1 MKRLVSIALVLM
13 LMMSTAV
20 AYADI
25 YTAEEI
31 LPSLSHW
38 TDEELATVLEAITAE
53 QNIRNAAKAEEEA
66 EALQAKLEE
75 EEYIERPT
83 VQRGDKG
90 EEAKAVQER
99 LIELGF
105 LAGVADGDFGKKSEA
120 AVILFQ
126 KANGLEE
133 TGIADSITRHVML
146 SASVIDKEAYDNMP
160 IMVGDGWELLKEWYY
175 TTKYINYKYYAFTL
189 KNTSGYTAEIG
200 VSAKFYD
207 ADDNLVGVADKT
219 QNACENGYVTYWD
232 FSNDDIDFDHV
243 ELKIRMSKDKYYEGA
258 QSVLQIETSVVEDK
272 VIISATN
279 TGDEP
284 VEFAEYNAL
293 FLDENGEIVYTNWG
307 YIGDD
312 DTEIKPGATE
322 MEEANAFGMD
332 FAEAHVYVLGRIDD

>member
-1 MKRLVSIALVLM
+1 MKRLASIALVLVLM
-13 LMMSTAV
+13 LSAAV
-20 AYADI
+20 AHADI

-31 LPSLSHW
+31 LPSITHF
-38 TDEELATVLEAITAE
+38 TDEELVQVMKAIVAE
-53 QNIRNAAKAEEEA
+53 QNARSAAKAEEEA
-66 EALQAKLEE
+66 AAFQAKLEE

-90 EEAKAVQER
+90 DEAKAVQER

-120 AVILFQ
+120 AVMLFQ

-146 SASVIDKEAYDNMP
+146 SAGVVDKEAYDNRP
-160 IMVGDGWELLKEWYY
+160 IAVGDGWEILKEWRY
-175 TTKYINYKYYAFTL
+175 TAEYINYNYYAFTL

-219 QNACENGYVTYWD
+219 QNACEDGYVTYWA

-258 QSVLQIETSVVEDK
+258 QSALQIETSVVGDK

-279 TGDEP
+279 TGDKP
-284 VEFAEYNAL
+284 VRFAEYNAL

-322 MEEANAFGMD
+322 MEEANAWGAD
-332 FAEAHVYVLGRIDD
+332 FAEAQVYVLGRIDD